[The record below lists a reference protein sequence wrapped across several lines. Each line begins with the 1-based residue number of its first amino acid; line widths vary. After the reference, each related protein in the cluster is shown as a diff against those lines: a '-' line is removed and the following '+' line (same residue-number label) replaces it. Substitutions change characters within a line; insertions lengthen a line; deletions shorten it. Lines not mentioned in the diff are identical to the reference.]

1 MKLLKKTIVKLDKE
15 IPVYDIHSSSGLHNF
30 CLGNGIVVHNSKDIF
45 DAVDG
50 CVFDLY
56 CNLDLA
62 GQLSNKYKVKQ
73 YNQSIEQRR
82 LETDNSFQDQIQGL
96 FG

>member
-1 MKLLKKTIVKLDKE
+1 MRLISKKIITSNNP
-15 IPVYDIHSSSGLHNF
+15 IPVYDLEVKSNTHNF
-30 CLGNGIVVHNSKDIF
+30 ALGNGIIVHNSKDIW
-45 DAVDG
+45 DAVCG
-50 CVFDLY
+50 CVWHLY
-56 CNLDLA
+56 QSIDLA

-82 LETDNSFQDQIQGL
+82 IETDNSFQDQIQGL